1 MALKENLKDK
11 IKIDRL
17 LQNLLS
23 TIREVPVH
31 RRLDKVLAQELLDMT
46 DFKYEKVR
54 DLQLYV
60 RPLDGAMMEVLVLD
74 NELPIYHTT
83 VDDVAMRKSPF
94 RNEMFRISNIIK
106 ILFDKDVVISRGRES
121 LNRIHAIALSLLDLT
136 YNKNDLVPL
145 IEDARQGLEEKSI
158 RSDRG
163 ILRSVFLNCLI
174 SRRYLL
180 GELSLD
186 LQIFARPKPNSGP
199 DPAYEHLIL
208 FDKEKLSL
216 GLKMGSFSP
225 QNDSDLAWVRR
236 YSQGAEPADLH
247 GIDVFGFLSELA
259 LERTQA

>member
-121 LNRIHAIALSLLDLT
+121 LKRIHAIALSLLDLT

-158 RSDRG
+158 DR
-163 ILRSVFLNCLI
+163 IEESFDLFFELLDFQAVSV
-174 SRRYLL
+174 